1 MSTKEQRTRSTR
13 IYTPTEYGSS
23 YSGSAKEVGF
33 QKIEALDQSKAI
45 KNRAQQNVDNITALA
60 TAAERQG
67 NLDAQTLKANQGIQ
81 SAQFNANWATVK
93 GLLSLTKTGIQAA
106 ELAQEQKEAF
116 NMATEVG
123 FQTEAQIKTSAIE
136 DVQIKAENKA
146 INETNNDLVKEGG
159 IDNKAIGHQLKENS
173 TYNLTKGIKG
183 SVLSAATIYQT
194 YIDQRIKNIGI
205 EEFQRD
211 PIAAAGLIKKWNQ
224 EFFVA
229 AGLND
234 KRLIPEINKTL
245 APIIINSQGNFVKT
259 MVEKGIEWDQSQ
271 NLLEAQNFVS
281 TLVNSDKSISDIW
294 TEATERYA
302 NGNAGYNGYA
312 EGNPAAL
319 KQLLAEAEWLGAD
332 GIKLINSLKNVQQ
345 VPGQKGTELSK
356 TYGDKIFD
364 QAIRNNEKNSID
376 ASNRKISLRKAK
388 RLQIVDSYYDN
399 PTPQGKLDAINALQ
413 DIGDPDSLALALKLS
428 QTGIG
433 YDPDKAV
440 ELGKLQAKGVELDP
454 TNLKMLLD
462 NGTISQDE
470 YTSLKDS
477 GPFRQSK
484 KDLNDT
490 LDKLDLE
497 SALSLGIPMN
507 ELRNTPLGSIVE
519 VKALELREDIYSA
532 VLAEIRVDPTL
543 TTDKKELL
551 KVINEKKT
559 ALLQTPAYKATPSAT
574 GQLTFGETT
583 EMSSEWDVVGAS
595 SGTQN
600 FSKLSYEDLFEG
612 GQPIPL
618 HEIDA
623 NKDYLFS
630 KDDLQLAVE
639 RWSTDRTFSDNFKK
653 YAKSLNLSPL
663 ALLNAQLKRR
673 GKPNIHKLTFD
684 RELPPPNFDNA
695 DNTFK
700 FLTSQAGL
708 PWEGAAYFAVSL
720 NAGEKEV
727 GENGLIQWTVGDNTE
742 ARVAA
747 IEKHYGKSVKE
758 ITEAEQVSYKL
769 LEIKISDN
777 EAYKTL
783 MNPNSSTWDLKAAL
797 VSIWNIR
804 DPESEDAKALFEK
817 AESLI
822 KRGSIY

>member
-1 MSTKEQRTRSTR
+1 MSTKEQKTRSTR
-13 IYTPTEYGSS
+13 IYTPTSYSSS
-23 YSGSAKEVGF
+23 YSGSAKEKGF
-33 QKIEALDQSKAI
+33 ERIEALDQSKAI
-45 KNRAQQNVDNITALA
+45 KNRAQQNVDNITNLA
-60 TAAERQG
+60 TAAQRQG
-67 NLDAQTLKANQGIQ
+67 NLDVQTLQGLHKIQ
-81 SAQFNANWATVK
+81 SAQFNANWAAVK
-93 GLLSLTKTGIQAA
+93 GILSLTKTGLQAA
-106 ELAQEQKEAF
+106 ELANERKEAF
-116 NMATEVG
+116 NVASEVG
-123 FQTEAQIKTSAIE
+123 FQTEAQIEANAID
-136 DVQIKAENKA
+136 DVQIQSESKA
-146 INETNNDLVKEGG
+146 INETTKELNTEGG

-173 TYNLTKGIKG
+173 TYNLTKVVKG
-183 SVLSAATIYQT
+183 NVLTAATIYPS
-194 YIDQRIKNIGI
+194 YIEQRINKIGV

-224 EFFVA
+224 EFFIA
-229 AGLND
+229 TGLND

-245 APIIINSQGNFVKT
+245 APIIINSQGNFVKK
-259 MVEKGIEWDQSQ
+259 MVDEGIKWDQSQ
-271 NLLEAQNFVS
+271 NLLEAQNYVS
-281 TLVNSDKSISDIW
+281 DLVNSDKTIDEIW
-294 TEATERYA
+294 TETSDRYA
-302 NGNAGYNGYA
+302 NGNVGYNGYA

-319 KQLLAEAEWLGAD
+319 KQLLAEAEWLGPD
-332 GIKLINSLKNVQQ
+332 GIKLINALKNVQQ

-356 TYGDKIFD
+356 TYGDTIFD
-364 QAIRNNEKNSID
+364 EAIRNNEKNSID
-376 ASNRKISLRKAK
+376 ASNRKISLRKASRIK
-388 RLQIVDSYYDN
+388 IVDSYYDN
-399 PTPQGKLDAINALQ
+399 PTPQGKINAIKALQ
-413 DIGDPDSLALALKLS
+413 EIGDPDSLALALKLS

-440 ELGKLQAKGVELDP
+440 DLGLQQAKGVELDP

-470 YTSLKDS
+470 YNSLKDS

-497 SALSLGIPMN
+497 SAISLGIPMN

-532 VLAEIRVDPTL
+532 VMAEIRVDPTL

-551 KVINEKKT
+551 KTINEKKT
-559 ALLQTPAYKATPSAT
+559 ALLQTPAYKATPSAK

-583 EMSSEWDVVGAS
+583 EMSSKWDKVGAS
-595 SGTQN
+595 AGTQSFIN
-600 FSKLSYEDLFEG
+600 LSYEDLFEG

-630 KDDLQLAVE
+630 EDRIQQEVN
-639 RWSTDRTFSDNFKK
+639 RWGHDKTFSDEFIR
-653 YAKSLNLSPL
+653 YAKALNLSPL

-684 RELPPPNFDNA
+684 KEPLPPNFDNA

-700 FLTSQAGL
+700 FLTSHAGL

-769 LEIKISDN
+769 LEIKASDP

-783 MNPNSSTWDLKAAL
+783 MNPNASTWDLKAAL
-797 VSIWNIR
+797 VNIWNIR
-804 DPESEDAKALFEK
+804 DPESEDAKALFQA